1 MYGSSQNRSW
11 HLNSIR
17 TGPRGKTPVVLVHPV
32 GLDLTYW
39 ASQIDALCDRY
50 DVVAF
55 DLPGQG
61 RSPGTPSDWSI
72 PQAVTFLRQVVES
85 TGSSSAH
92 IVGLSVGGIIA
103 QAFAVAE
110 PERVQ
115 SLTLIST
122 APTFSEQGREA
133 MRKRAANVRKGG
145 MEAVLQECLNRWFT
159 RSTVERRP
167 DLIDRVVKTLLA
179 DDPQVHGAMWDMIA
193 PFEIVA
199 DLHRIAAPT
208 LILSGEL
215 DLSSPPSSAKLL
227 HQEITNSE
235 LHIISELSHMLP
247 LEAPSVVNDHL
258 LRFLASVPEQAA
270 GESMNL

>member
-1 MYGSSQNRSW
+1 MHSSSQNRSW

-61 RSPGTPSDWSI
+61 RSPGTSSDWSI
-72 PQAVTFLRQVVES
+72 PQTVAFLRQVVES
-85 TGSSSAH
+85 TGSSTAH

-110 PERVQ
+110 PESVQ
-115 SLTLIST
+115 SLVLIST

-133 MRKRAANVRKGG
+133 IRKRAANVRKGG
-145 MEAVLQECLNRWFT
+145 MEAVLQECLDRWFT

-167 DLIDRVVKTLLA
+167 DLIDRIVKTLLA
-179 DDPQVHGAMWDMIA
+179 DDPEVHGAIWDMIA
-193 PFEIVA
+193 SFEIVA

-215 DLSSPPSSAKLL
+215 DLSSPPSSAKLMHQQIPASQL
-227 HQEITNSE
+227 H
-235 LHIISELSHMLP
+235 LISEFSHMLP
-247 LEAPSVVNDHL
+247 LEAPYVVNDHL
-258 LRFLASVPEQAA
+258 LRFLASVPE
-270 GESMNL
+270 